1 MTTSQE
7 PPAVD
12 ARVNAAVQEYLERID
27 RGEVVD
33 KERFLAKYP
42 ADIADSVR
50 SFIEGSENLA
60 KLARRSEASVIST
73 NSAGADASL
82 VKPPAKPQ
90 AKSTAP
96 GGSQFDVL
104 PADFGRY
111 RVQKLLGRGAMGAVF
126 LADDRQ
132 LERQVALKIPS
143 FEQEKNADLL
153 TRFYR
158 EARSAAMLRQPNI
171 CPVYDVGEIDGQH
184 YITMAY
190 IAGRTLSEFIR
201 SDKPPGERQTLL
213 IARKLALALQE
224 AHAQGIIHRDL
235 KPGNVMIDARGE
247 PIVMDF
253 GLACRMEQEDA
264 ARLTHSGVIVGSPA
278 YMSPEQVEGNP
289 DNVTPSADQY
299 SLGVILYEMLTGQ
312 LPFKGSITAVIAQI
326 TTKAPKPPRELKSEI
341 DPRVEAV
348 CLRMLSKAAKDRFPS
363 LKAVADELA
372 IILREPKS
380 ATATPVN
387 ETTTIG
393 STASVGTSMV
403 DRQREIQTLLKDGNL
418 TAAQEALKGLAALT
432 DPRQQKSADW
442 AKQQLAK
449 LKADDQRWETEAPQ
463 LIDLAKQLVRKHDY
477 ADAAKLLGQVPLAFR
492 SPALSD
498 LLEQAT
504 DKQDECDALLA
515 DIDQAVRKE
524 QSKELPALVKRLLQ
538 LKPGHTGVQRLA
550 ADMKKYGVERAMRVR
565 KGDRNYLDPAGQV
578 WNPKHIA
585 YAACG
590 LAALCFAAYSAVITF
605 QTKHGTVV
613 VEVKDPGL
621 NVSFHNDIVTLESS
635 GKKYQLKPTDQQTLE
650 IEHDGL
656 TFVSPTIEVKKGDV
670 TQVVAYLEASKPA
683 LTVNGVPQVLTP
695 QSLSA
700 PPQPF
705 AGLTFVD
712 STDSLRQQ
720 FGLDAESVGPIL
732 TKLDPGFGLRHFDSE
747 QPQGGHAVWMVS
759 GLGPALRLYDDSV
772 FTEPK
777 TVLELMD
784 AILRHVVSPQQYAD
798 ALAANAKNPN
808 KLPKISGEL
817 VGKYQVRLV
826 FNKTKADPGTRALI
840 MNFDQSEYDALVA
853 YRDWL
858 RRQSGNSS
866 IPADAVVHNG
876 HSYKFFPE
884 KLSWTEAKKRCE
896 ALGGHLP
903 TIADEFENRFVQKT
917 AQAAFPADETGPLK
931 SIWLGASD
939 AAKEGD
945 WQWSNGEEMTYKNWF
960 GQQPNNGGLKADEH
974 FATMMLSPGSSFNE
988 GQWSDQ
994 PDVSTQQTIHL
1005 VCEWDG
1011 VAGAGTQTSSNN
1023 RAAERPT
1030 SLFNGK
1036 DLTGWVESPAGS
1048 SNWKVVDGVLVGHS
1062 QERNGFLISD
1072 RGDYRNFRLTA
1083 EAMYEATNSGLYF
1096 RAQRDGD
1103 KVGRGFEADMLSSKI
1118 STTGSLYLTGTTP
1131 VRTAQVAQGPSPTP
1145 GQWFTMTVECIDQ
1158 DISVAID
1165 GRNVVKYRDEANYA
1179 ASGHIMLQAYLGP
1192 IRYRSISIVEL
1203 PSAANAQAPSEAGFT
1218 DLFNGRN
1225 LDGWEGDKQPWEAKD
1240 GVLASRVPTE
1250 PGRSYLLT
1258 ERDYSDFEL
1267 RLQFRLLNDGKSGV
1281 LYRAQSTALG
1291 DVTGHLADLGYLRL
1305 NDADLENM
1313 TGDLSRPRSKPA
1325 ATTAER
1331 PGREAAL
1338 QMHRLSYL
1346 SHAEGQ
1352 RRDEINGAY
1361 RTRDWNDLTVRCVGG
1376 HEVVEL
1382 NGVTTADITNLDGPR
1397 SGKIG
1402 FQAYRPPENVRIAS
1416 TPRIEF
1422 RNVRIK
1428 ELSTPPVAAAAPPA
1442 GFTELF
1448 NGRNFDGW
1456 EGEQQLWTIEN
1467 GELVSRM

>member
-12 ARVNAAVQEYLERID
+12 ARVNAAVQEYVERID

-33 KERFLAKYP
+33 KERFLAKFP
-42 ADIADSVR
+42 DIADSVR

-60 KLARRSEASVIST
+60 KLARRGEASVIST
-73 NSAGADASL
+73 NSVAADASR

-90 AKSTAP
+90 AKSMP

-104 PADFGRY
+104 PTDFGRY

-171 CPVYDVGEIDGQH
+171 CPVFDVGEIDGQH

-190 IAGRTLSEFIR
+190 IAGRTLSELIR

-299 SLGVILYEMLTGQ
+299 SLGVMLYEMLTGQ

-326 TTKAPKPPRELKSEI
+326 TTKAPKPPRELRPEI

-348 CLRMLSKAAKDRFPS
+348 CLRMLSKSAKDRFPS

-380 ATATPVN
+380 TTGTPVA
-387 ETTTIG
+387 ETSTVG
-393 STASVGTSMV
+393 PTASMSTSMS
-403 DRQREIQTLLKDGNL
+403 DRQREIQTLLKDGDL

-449 LKADDQRWETEAPQ
+449 LKADGQRWETEAPQ
-463 LIDLAKQLVRKHDY
+463 LLDLAKQLVRKHDY
-477 ADAAKLLGQVPLAFR
+477 ADAAKLLGQVPAAFR
-492 SPALSD
+492 SQALTD

-504 DKQDECDALLA
+504 NKRDECDALLA

-565 KGDRNYLDPAGQV
+565 KGDPKYLDPAGQL

-585 YAACG
+585 YTACG
-590 LAALCFAAYSAVITF
+590 LAALCFAVYSTVITF

-613 VEVKDPGL
+613 VEVKAPGL
-621 NVSFHNDIVTLESS
+621 NVSFHNDVITLESS

-670 TQVVAYLEASKPA
+670 TQVVAYLEAAKPA
-683 LTVNGVPQVLTP
+683 LKVNGTTQALTP
-695 QSLSA
+695 KTNIA
-700 PPQPF
+700 PVPN
-705 AGLTFVD
+705 LVD
-712 STDSLRQQ
+712 
-720 FGLDAESVGPIL
+720 
-732 TKLDPGFGLRHFDSE
+732 
-747 QPQGGHAVWMVS
+747 
-759 GLGPALRLYDDSV
+759 
-772 FTEPK
+772 
-777 TVLELMD
+777 
-784 AILRHVVSPQQYAD
+784 
-798 ALAANAKNPN
+798 
-808 KLPKISGEL
+808 
-817 VGKYQVRLV
+817 
-826 FNKTKADPGTRALI
+826 
-840 MNFDQSEYDALVA
+840 
-853 YRDWL
+853 
-858 RRQSGNSS
+858 SS

-903 TIADEFENRFVQKT
+903 DIADEFENRFVQKT

-945 WQWSNGEEMTYKNWF
+945 WRWSSGETLGYKNWY
-960 GQQPNNGGLKADEH
+960 GQQPNNGGDGEH
-974 FATMMLSPGSSFNE
+974 FATMMVYPSSSFNE

-994 PDVSTQQTIHL
+994 PDVSKDQTVYFL
-1005 VCEWDG
+1005 CEWDG
-1011 VAGAGTQTSSNN
+1011 VAGALTQASSNN
-1023 RAAERPT
+1023 RAAERSI

-1036 DLTGWVESPAGS
+1036 NLTGWTESPAAS
-1048 SNWKVVDGVLVGHS
+1048 SSWKVVDGVLVGHS
-1062 QERNGFLISD
+1062 KEQNSFLVSD
-1072 RGDYRNFRLTA
+1072 RGDYRSFRLTVQ
-1083 EAMYEATNSGLYF
+1083 AMYEATNSGLYF

-1103 KVGRGFEADMLSSKI
+1103 KVVGGFEADMLSSKR
-1118 STTGSLYLTGTTP
+1118 STTGSVYLCGTNP
-1131 VRTAQVAQGPSPTP
+1131 LRTAQVAQG
-1145 GQWFTMTVECIDQ
+1145 
-1158 DISVAID
+1158 
-1165 GRNVVKYRDEANYA
+1165 
-1179 ASGHIMLQAYLGP
+1179 
-1192 IRYRSISIVEL
+1192 
-1203 PSAANAQAPSEAGFT
+1203 
-1218 DLFNGRN
+1218 
-1225 LDGWEGDKQPWEAKD
+1225 
-1240 GVLASRVPTE
+1240 
-1250 PGRSYLLT
+1250 
-1258 ERDYSDFEL
+1258 
-1267 RLQFRLLNDGKSGV
+1267 
-1281 LYRAQSTALG
+1281 
-1291 DVTGHLADLGYLRL
+1291 
-1305 NDADLENM
+1305 
-1313 TGDLSRPRSKPA
+1313 
-1325 ATTAER
+1325 
-1331 PGREAAL
+1331 
-1338 QMHRLSYL
+1338 
-1346 SHAEGQ
+1346 
-1352 RRDEINGAY
+1352 
-1361 RTRDWNDLTVRCVGG
+1361 
-1376 HEVVEL
+1376 
-1382 NGVTTADITNLDGPR
+1382 
-1397 SGKIG
+1397 
-1402 FQAYRPPENVRIAS
+1402 
-1416 TPRIEF
+1416 
-1422 RNVRIK
+1422 
-1428 ELSTPPVAAAAPPA
+1428 
-1442 GFTELF
+1442 
-1448 NGRNFDGW
+1448 
-1456 EGEQQLWTIEN
+1456 
-1467 GELVSRM
+1467 